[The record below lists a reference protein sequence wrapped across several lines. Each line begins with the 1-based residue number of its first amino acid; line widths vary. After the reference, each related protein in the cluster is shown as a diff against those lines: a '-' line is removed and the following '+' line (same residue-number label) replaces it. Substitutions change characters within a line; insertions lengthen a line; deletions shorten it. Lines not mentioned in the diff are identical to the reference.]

1 MIRLPEEK
9 YIEIDE
15 KLPTR
20 IFDLQRK
27 ILQPNIDL
35 LLAAT
40 VHDSFKNQKN
50 PETKI
55 DIAAVCLRDS
65 VDVACD
71 VVYALRK
78 ANENLIWYRE
88 QHPDAP
94 REMEACRFAKF
105 YADDVALRLYA
116 SGEHIANFIIYFL
129 DIPAA
134 DIKFHKK
141 SNAAISSAVGKYLN
155 ITSNN
160 QNISQYINVLLKGDS
175 WLKTIDYRNHWVH
188 EQPPLMEGQGIV
200 CERKS
205 RLKKTEKGYSVGI
218 TLGDTPKY
226 TIDSLLSMVTNATND
241 FVCLLEN
248 LVAVWFNH
256 IDSLGI
262 KIKG

>member
-1 MIRLPEEK
+1 MIRLSEEK

-35 LLAAT
+35 LLASA
-40 VHDSFKNQKN
+40 VHVSFKNQKN

-71 VVYALRK
+71 VIYALRR
-78 ANENLIWYRE
+78 ANENLIWYRK

-94 REMEACRFAKF
+94 LEMEACRFAKF
-105 YADDVALRLYA
+105 YVDDVALRLYA
-116 SGEHIANFIIYFL
+116 SGEHIANFIIFFL
-129 DIPAA
+129 DIPEA
-134 DIKFHKK
+134 DIKVHKK
-141 SNAAISSAVGKYLN
+141 SNTSISSAVGKYLN
-155 ITSNN
+155 ISSNN
-160 QNISQYINVLLKGDS
+160 HNISKHINALLKGES
-175 WLKTIDYRNHWVH
+175 WLRTMEYRNHWVH

-200 CERKS
+200 YERNG

-218 TLGDTPKY
+218 TLGDKPKY

-241 FVCLLEN
+241 FVCLLES

-256 IDSLGI
+256 IDSLVI
-262 KIKG
+262 KIKE